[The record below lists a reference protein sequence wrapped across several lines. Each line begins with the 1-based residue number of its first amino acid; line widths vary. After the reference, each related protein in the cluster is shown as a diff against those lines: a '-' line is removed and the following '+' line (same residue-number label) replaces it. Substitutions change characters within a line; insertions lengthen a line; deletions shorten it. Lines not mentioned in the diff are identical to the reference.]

1 MIENERGQSPK
12 VEREEEILSEYEAF
26 GMEPT
31 NYERHIAGH
40 LVSIL
45 ENTELPRFEIVRV
58 TSTSNDVV
66 KAKAEALFGVLPAEV
81 VIPEKYRQETVLNME
96 KDSLLEAPWV
106 NLIHGWTKVL
116 NYMNTISAV
125 QRGEMSYDPQV
136 MAAITRELYLST
148 TASDPNPFLRTDE
161 RYSGGEFAETKMR
174 KAGTR
179 GVNSSRHITYGEMKF
194 ILDTIG
200 REWGQTPIES

>member
-1 MIENERGQSPK
+1 
-12 VEREEEILSEYEAF
+12 
-26 GMEPT
+26 
-31 NYERHIAGH
+31 
-40 LVSIL
+40 
-45 ENTELPRFEIVRV
+45 
-58 TSTSNDVV
+58 
-66 KAKAEALFGVLPAEV
+66 
-81 VIPEKYRQETVLNME
+81 
-96 KDSLLEAPWV
+96 
-106 NLIHGWTKVL
+106 
-116 NYMNTISAV
+116 MNTISAV